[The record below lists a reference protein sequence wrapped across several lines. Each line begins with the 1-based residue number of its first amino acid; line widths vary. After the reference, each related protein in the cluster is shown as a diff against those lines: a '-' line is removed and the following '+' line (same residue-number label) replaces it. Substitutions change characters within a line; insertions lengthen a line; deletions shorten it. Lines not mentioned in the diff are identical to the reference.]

1 MVKDLYLK
9 HEAGFNVREASNLE
23 LKAMKDRCEHLESED
38 QHNLQKLG
46 AAEEKCRHLE
56 RECNILKEEK
66 DGLAHK
72 VSSSIQNI
80 ACLTLQKEEMQRSL
94 LIEQQKRREMQ
105 EEVKKVYLALAN
117 RHGFLVTLQSDFS
130 NKIDELRKSKKN
142 GCETRKFLLG
152 EL

>member
-9 HEAGFNVREASNLE
+9 HEAGFKVREASNLE
-23 LKAMKDRCEHLESED
+23 LKAMKNRCEHLESED

-56 RECNILKEEK
+56 RECNIFKEEK

-72 VSSSIQNI
+72 VSSSIQTI
-80 ACLTLQKEEMQRSL
+80 ASLTLQKEEMQRSL
-94 LIEQQKRREMQ
+94 LIEQQKRQEMQ

-117 RHGFLVTLQSDFS
+117 RHGLLVTLQNDFS

-142 GCETRKFLLG
+142 GCEIRRFLLG